1 MSRDGHKIGRR
12 SRRLLSREER
22 ALWTMV
28 TREIAPLRPDAS
40 ASDDDGAVPES
51 QSEKTD
57 APSPVSA
64 PAPVVAKSEAR
75 SELAPLDRRLK
86 QRLARGRV
94 EIDARIDLHGLTQ
107 AQAHHALAGFLRTA
121 ATQGAQVVLVITG
134 KGAPAGDSERGVL
147 RRQVPHWLKS
157 KELRGLVVGFA
168 PAHIAHG
175 GDGAL
180 YVRIRRSRPRS

>member
-1 MSRDGHKIGRR
+1 MSRDGHKVGRR

-28 TREIAPLRPDAS
+28 TREVAPLRGDAS
-40 ASDDDGAVPES
+40 ASDDVAGNQAT
-51 QSEKTD
+51 KTD
-57 APSPVSA
+57 VAPVASG
-64 PAPVVAKSEAR
+64 PVVAAKREAN
-75 SELAPLDRRLK
+75 SQPMPAPLDRRLK

-107 AQAHHALAGFLRTA
+107 AQAHHALAIFLRTA
-121 ATQGAQVVLVITG
+121 SMRGANVVLVITG
-134 KGAPAGDSERGVL
+134 KGGAAGDSERGVL
-147 RRQVPHWLKS
+147 RRQVPHWLTS
-157 KELRGLVVGFA
+157 NELRGLVVGFA

-180 YVRIRRSRPRS
+180 YVRIRRSRPRE

>member
-1 MSRDGHKIGRR
+1 MSRDGHKVGRR
-12 SRRLLSREER
+12 PRRLLSREER

-40 ASDDDGAVPES
+40 AGDDDGNRDKQV
-51 QSEKTD
+51 EKTD
-57 APSPVSA
+57 TPSAVSA
-64 PAPVVAKSEAR
+64 PAAVVAKGEAHPGP
-75 SELAPLDRRLK
+75 APLDRRFK

-94 EIDARIDLHGLTQ
+94 EIDGRIDLHGLTQ

-121 ATQGAQVVLVITG
+121 STQGAHVVLVITG
-134 KGAPAGDSERGVL
+134 KGAAAGDSERGVL

-157 KELRGLVVGFA
+157 NELRGFVVGFA

-180 YVRIRRSRPRS
+180 YVRIRRSRLRP

>member
-28 TREIAPLRPDAS
+28 TREIAPLRPEAPTG
-40 ASDDDGAVPES
+40 DDDGIPHQAERTDTPSVVP
-51 QSEKTD
+51 
-57 APSPVSA
+57 APS
-64 PAPVVAKSEAR
+64 VVAKREAHF
-75 SELAPLDRRLK
+75 EPAPASLDRRLK

-94 EIDARIDLHGLTQ
+94 EIDSRIDLHGLTQ
-107 AQAHHALAGFLRTA
+107 AQAHHALAGFLRSA
-121 ATQGAQVVLVITG
+121 STQGAQVVLVITG
-134 KGAPAGDSERGVL
+134 KGGAAGDNERGVL
-147 RRQVPHWLKS
+147 RRQVPHWLTS
-157 KELRGLVVGFA
+157 KELRGFVVGFA

-180 YVRIRRSRPRS
+180 YVQIRRSRPTR

>member
-1 MSRDGHKIGRR
+1 MSRDGHKVGRR

-28 TREIAPLRPDAS
+28 TREIAPLRPDPS
-40 ASDDDGAVPES
+40 AGDDMPGNQAA
-51 QSEKTD
+51 KAD
-57 APSPVSA
+57 AA
-64 PAPVVAKSEAR
+64 PAAASPITTAKREA
-75 SELAPLDRRLK
+75 SPEPAPASLDRRLK
-86 QRLARGRV
+86 QRLARGRI

-107 AQAHHALAGFLRTA
+107 AQAHDALAAFLRTA
-121 ATQGAQVVLVITG
+121 SAQGAGVVLVITG
-134 KGAPAGDSERGVL
+134 KGGVADDSERGVL

-157 KELRGLVVGFA
+157 KALRVLVVGFA

-180 YVRIRRSRPRS
+180 YVRIRKSRPTE